1 MIQDGLFTEIWIVKG
16 NHKRQYNILR
26 VVRAV
31 LTLRPKGRNRV
42 GGGYWKDS
50 DLRSRHRV
58 NLKQFG
64 REEPVT

>member
-31 LTLRPKGRNRV
+31 LTLRPKVRKRQLLV
-42 GGGYWKDS
+42 SLWVVELSPYS
-50 DLRSRHRV
+50 SSR
-58 NLKQFG
+58 LQFSIC
-64 REEPVT
+64 